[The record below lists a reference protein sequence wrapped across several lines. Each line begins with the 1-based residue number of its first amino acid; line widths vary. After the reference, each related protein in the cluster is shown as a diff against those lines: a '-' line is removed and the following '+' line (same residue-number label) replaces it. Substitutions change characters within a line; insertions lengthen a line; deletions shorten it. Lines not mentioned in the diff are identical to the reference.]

1 MTEPRVSNTPE
12 AKAPG
17 LSKSLKQ
24 RHVTMISLGGII
36 GAGLF
41 VGSSAVITTIGPAA
55 VLSYALAGLIVL
67 LVMRMLGEMAI
78 AVPGIGSFTE
88 YNRIGLGDWAG
99 FTSGWLYWYF
109 WVIVVAVEV
118 VVGASMLQRWI
129 PAPEWMIGVCLLAVM
144 TAVNLL
150 SVRSYGE
157 FEFWFAS
164 LKVGAIIVF
173 IAVTAGY
180 AFGITSDAPTFGNLF
195 QHEGFMPF
203 GVASVIAG
211 VPMVIF
217 AICGAEIA
225 TIAAAESDEPAR
237 GVASMTR
244 SVIVRVLTFYVGSI
258 LLIVCVV
265 PWNTLVAG
273 HSPFVAAMDLMKIPY
288 AGDIMNAV
296 VLIAVLSCLNSGLY
310 VASRVLFALA
320 QRGEAPKAMLKLSPN
335 RVPRTAIVFSSV
347 LGFIAVLASI
357 MSSQVVFMFLVNA
370 SGAIMLFI
378 YLLVAAAQ
386 LRVRRHVEK
395 HSPQA
400 LTLKM
405 WLFPWL
411 TLAVIAAILA
421 MLGAMALREE
431 FQSQFVSS
439 VILLLGVLAIYKVR
453 KAKGAVTRNH
463 LDELLT
469 QPGSGTR

>member
-1 MTEPRVSNTPE
+1 MSDTTSSHAHKGE
-12 AKAPG
+12 AK
-17 LSKSLKQ
+17 LSRSLKQ

-55 VLSYALAGLIVL
+55 VLSYALAGLVVL

-78 AVPGIGSFTE
+78 AIPGVGAFTE

-118 VVGASMLQRWI
+118 VVGAGMLHRWI
-129 PAPEWMIGVCLLAVM
+129 PLPEWVIGIALLSTM
-144 TAVNLL
+144 TVVNLL

-157 FEFWFAS
+157 FEYWFAS
-164 LKVGAIIVF
+164 LKVAAIIVF
-173 IAVTAGY
+173 IAVAASY
-180 AFGITSDAPTFGNLF
+180 ALGFTSPAPTISNIVSHG
-195 QHEGFMPF
+195 GFMPF
-203 GVASVIAG
+203 GFQAVIAG

-265 PWNTLVAG
+265 PWDTLKAG
-273 HSPFVAAMDLMKIPY
+273 HSPFVAAMDLMNIPY
-288 AGDIMNAV
+288 AGDLMNAV

-310 VASRVLFALA
+310 VASRILFSLG
-320 QRGEAPKAMLKLSPN
+320 QRGEAPAGMVKLSKN
-335 RVPRTAIVFSSV
+335 HVPRRAILFSSV
-347 LGFIAVLASI
+347 IGFVAVICSI
-357 MSSQVVFMFLVNA
+357 VSSEVVFLWLVNA

-378 YLLVAAAQ
+378 YLLIAAAQ
-386 LRVRRHVEK
+386 LRIRARFEREA
-395 HSPQA
+395 PQA
-400 LTLKM
+400 LGLRM

-411 TLAVIAAILA
+411 TYIVIASISA
-421 MLGAMALREE
+421 MLLAMALRPD
-431 FQSQFVSS
+431 FQTQFIASVVLLAAVLLLYKLRKSASS
-439 VILLLGVLAIYKVR
+439 SSTAHLDQILLAR
-453 KAKGAVTRNH
+453 R
-463 LDELLT
+463 
-469 QPGSGTR
+469 SS

>member
-1 MTEPRVSNTPE
+1 MTQPLASQPTSSRP
-12 AKAPG
+12 A

-55 VLSYALAGLIVL
+55 ILSYAIAGLVVL

-78 AVPGIGSFTE
+78 AVPGVGSFTE
-88 YNRIGLGDWAG
+88 YSRIGLGEWAG

-118 VVGASMLQRWI
+118 VVGAGMLHRWI
-129 PAPEWMIGVCLLAVM
+129 PLPEWVIGIALLSIM

-164 LKVGAIIVF
+164 IKVAAIIVF
-173 IAVTAGY
+173 MALAASFTLGL
-180 AFGITSDAPTFGNLF
+180 TSDAPTYTNLVS
-195 QHEGFMPF
+195 HGGFLPF
-203 GVASVIAG
+203 GWSAVIAG

-225 TIAAAESDEPAR
+225 TIAASESDEPAR

-244 SVIVRVLTFYVGSI
+244 SVIIRVLTFYIGSI

-265 PWNTLVAG
+265 PWNSLVAG
-273 HSPFVAAMDLMKIPY
+273 SSPFVATMDFMHIPY

-296 VLIAVLSCLNSGLY
+296 VLVAVLSCLNSGLY
-310 VASRVLFALA
+310 VASRVVFSLA
-320 QRGEAPKAMLKLSPN
+320 QRGEAPESMLKLSKN
-335 RVPRTAIVFSSV
+335 KVPRKAILFSSV
-347 LGFIAVLASI
+347 IGFIAVLASI
-357 MSSQVVFMFLVNA
+357 VSSQVVFLWLVNA

-378 YLLVAAAQ
+378 YLLVAMAQ

-395 HSPQA
+395 NSPEA
-400 LTLKM
+400 LKLKM

-411 TLAVIAAILA
+411 TIAVIVAILA
-421 MLGAMALREE
+421 MLGAMAWQDE
-431 FQSQFVSS
+431 FRTQFVASAVLLIAVLIVYKLRKPASS
-439 VILLLGVLAIYKVR
+439 VDAD
-453 KAKGAVTRNH
+453 H
-463 LDELLT
+463 LEQLIPR
-469 QPGSGTR
+469 QSSRS

>member
-1 MTEPRVSNTPE
+1 MSDTTSSHAQKGE
-12 AKAPG
+12 AK
-17 LSKSLKQ
+17 LSRSLKQ

-55 VLSYALAGLIVL
+55 VLSYALAGLVVL

-78 AVPGIGSFTE
+78 AIPGVGAFTE

-118 VVGASMLQRWI
+118 VVGAGMLHRWI
-129 PAPEWMIGVCLLAVM
+129 PLPEWVIGIALLSTM
-144 TAVNLL
+144 TVVNLL

-157 FEFWFAS
+157 FEYWFAS
-164 LKVGAIIVF
+164 LKVAAIIVF
-173 IAVTAGY
+173 IAVAASY
-180 AFGITSDAPTFGNLF
+180 ALGFTSPAPTISNIVSHG
-195 QHEGFMPF
+195 GFMPF
-203 GVASVIAG
+203 GFQAVIAG

-265 PWNTLVAG
+265 PWDTLKAG
-273 HSPFVAAMDLMKIPY
+273 HSPFVAAMDLMNIPY
-288 AGDIMNAV
+288 AGDLMNAV

-310 VASRVLFALA
+310 VASRILFSLG
-320 QRGEAPKAMLKLSPN
+320 QRGEAPAGMVKLSKN
-335 RVPRTAIVFSSV
+335 HVPRRAILFSSII
-347 LGFIAVLASI
+347 GFVAVICSI
-357 MSSQVVFMFLVNA
+357 VSSEVVFLWLVNA

-378 YLLVAAAQ
+378 YLLIAAAQ
-386 LRVRRHVEK
+386 LRIRARFEREA
-395 HSPQA
+395 PQA
-400 LTLKM
+400 LGLRM

-411 TLAVIAAILA
+411 TYIVIASISA
-421 MLGAMALREE
+421 MLLAMALRPD
-431 FQSQFVSS
+431 FQTQFIASVVLLAAVLLLYKLRKSASS
-439 VILLLGVLAIYKVR
+439 SSTAHLDQILLAR
-453 KAKGAVTRNH
+453 R
-463 LDELLT
+463 
-469 QPGSGTR
+469 SS

>member
-1 MTEPRVSNTPE
+1 MSDSTPSVAHKGE
-12 AKAPG
+12 AK
-17 LSKSLKQ
+17 LSRALKQ

-55 VLSYALAGLIVL
+55 VLSYALAGLVVL

-78 AVPGIGSFTE
+78 AIPGIGAFTE
-88 YNRIGLGDWAG
+88 YNRVGLGDWAG

-118 VVGASMLQRWI
+118 VVGAGMLHRWI
-129 PAPEWMIGVCLLAVM
+129 PMPEWIIGIVLLSTM
-144 TAVNLL
+144 TVVNLL

-157 FEFWFAS
+157 FEYWFAS
-164 LKVGAIIVF
+164 LKVAAIIIF
-173 IAVTAGY
+173 IVVAASY
-180 AFGITSDAPTFGNLF
+180 ALGITSPAPTFGNIVD
-195 QHEGFMPF
+195 HGGFMPF
-203 GVASVIAG
+203 GFQAVIAG

-265 PWNTLVAG
+265 PWDTLKAG
-273 HSPFVAAMDLMKIPY
+273 HSPFVAAMDLMNIPY
-288 AGDIMNAV
+288 AGDMMNAV

-310 VASRVLFALA
+310 VASRVLFSLG
-320 QRGEAPKAMLKLSPN
+320 QRGEAPAGMIKLSAN
-335 RVPRTAIVFSSV
+335 RVPQRAILFSSV
-347 LGFIAVLASI
+347 IGFVAVLSSI
-357 MSSQVVFMFLVNA
+357 VSSEGVFLWLVNA

-378 YLLVAAAQ
+378 YLLIAAAQ
-386 LRVRRHVEK
+386 LRIRSRFEREA
-395 HSPQA
+395 PQA
-400 LTLKM
+400 LSLRM

-411 TLAVIAAILA
+411 TYAVIAAISA
-421 MLGAMALREE
+421 MLIAMALRPE
-431 FQSQFVSS
+431 FQTQFVAS
-439 VILLLGVLAIYKVR
+439 VVLLAVVLAIYKLR
-453 KAKGAVTRNH
+453 KTASYGSAAH
-463 LDELLT
+463 LDQIL
-469 QPGSGTR
+469 RAHRAN